1 MYLFIIFILYLF
13 IFYFIFCMQ
22 ELVARGTNWVED
34 KGDHVGKGCNFT
46 D

>member
-1 MYLFIIFILYLF
+1 
-13 IFYFIFCMQ
+13 MQ